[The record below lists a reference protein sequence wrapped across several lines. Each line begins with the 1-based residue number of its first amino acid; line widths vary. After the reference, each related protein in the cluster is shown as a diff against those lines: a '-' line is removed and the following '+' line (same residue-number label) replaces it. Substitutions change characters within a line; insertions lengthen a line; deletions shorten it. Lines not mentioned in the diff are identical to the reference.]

1 MSDEIPFRFIRYQ
14 NHRHSV
20 FDIVNDEFLSSHEC
34 AKRLNNCMRAI
45 GKKDD
50 EIERLATENEQ
61 LKQKITELEEVNTQL
76 CDFNLHNMLD
86 KKNKEINQLKKELRV
101 WKDTAESLECQLA
114 HKIDEVLSDD

>member
-14 NHRHSV
+14 NNGHSV

-50 EIERLATENEQ
+50 EIERLKQFQDTVFVLINEMIETANHYRTPIKSVNYGADLGYWNGVY
-61 LKQKITELEEVNTQL
+61 LKL
-76 CDFNLHNMLD
+76 
-86 KKNKEINQLKKELRV
+86 KELR
-101 WKDTAESLECQLA
+101 ESLE
-114 HKIDEVLSDD
+114 KENGSE